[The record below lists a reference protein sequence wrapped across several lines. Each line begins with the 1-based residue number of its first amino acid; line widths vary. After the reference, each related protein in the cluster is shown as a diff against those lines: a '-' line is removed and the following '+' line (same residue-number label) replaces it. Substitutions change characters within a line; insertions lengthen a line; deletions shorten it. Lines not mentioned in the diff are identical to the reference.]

1 MASDL
6 QPIRPDDR
14 EKALA
19 ERRMAHDRIRV
30 IGMLAIVLFILVLTF
45 LRFGKTIPWS
55 AR

>member
-1 MASDL
+1 VAAGL
-6 QPIRPDDR
+6 QPIHPDER

-30 IGMLAIVLFILVLTF
+30 IGMLAIVLFILLLTF
-45 LRFGKTIPWS
+45 FRFGKTIPWS

>member
-1 MASDL
+1 MAADL
-6 QPIRPDDR
+6 QPIRPDER

-19 ERRMAHDRIRV
+19 ERRLAHDRIRV
-30 IGMLAIVLFILVLTF
+30 IGLLAIVIFLLLLTL

>member
-1 MASDL
+1 VTDL
-6 QPIRPDDR
+6 QPIRPDER
-14 EKALA
+14 EKAAA

-30 IGMLAIVLFILVLTF
+30 IGMLVIVVFILLLTF

>member
-1 MASDL
+1 VAADL
-6 QPIRPDDR
+6 QSIRPDER

-19 ERRMAHDRIRV
+19 ERRMAQDRVRV
-30 IGMLAIVLFILVLTF
+30 IGMLAIVLFILLLTF

>member
-1 MASDL
+1 VAADL
-6 QPIRPDDR
+6 QHIRPDER

-30 IGMLAIVLFILVLTF
+30 IGMLAIVVFILLLTF
-45 LRFGKTIPWS
+45 LRFGKAIPWS

>member
-1 MASDL
+1 MEAGQDL
-6 QPIRPDDR
+6 RLDER

-19 ERRMAHDRIRV
+19 ERRRAHDRIRV
-30 IGMLAIVLFILVLTF
+30 VGMLAILVFILLLTL